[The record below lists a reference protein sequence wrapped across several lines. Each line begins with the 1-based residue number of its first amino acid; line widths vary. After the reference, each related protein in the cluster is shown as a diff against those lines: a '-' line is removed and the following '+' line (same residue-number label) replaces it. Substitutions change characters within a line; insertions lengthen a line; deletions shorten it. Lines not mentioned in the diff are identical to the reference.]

1 LAYWGHIHNISIS
14 WVTLKKTQS
23 ASVRLGRFD
32 SAKLQRLPI
41 RNWLISYARV
51 KKDLIIILVFFSIYF
66 KLFPND
72 ERRTENDG
80 GCSKTPKKLF
90 DYSFPPINKNLGGS
104 GSTITGRRH
113 LDCCFSLIFDTSL
126 DRFAKQNKKS

>member
-23 ASVRLGRFD
+23 ASVKLGRFE

-51 KKDLIIILVFFSIYF
+51 KKDLIIILVFFQSILNCF
-66 KLFPND
+66 LTTNG
-72 ERRTENDG
+72 ERRTTAAAA
-80 GCSKTPKKLF
+80 KRPK
-90 DYSFPPINKNLGGS
+90 S
-104 GSTITGRRH
+104 
-113 LDCCFSLIFDTSL
+113 CLIIHF
-126 DRFAKQNKKS
+126 RQ